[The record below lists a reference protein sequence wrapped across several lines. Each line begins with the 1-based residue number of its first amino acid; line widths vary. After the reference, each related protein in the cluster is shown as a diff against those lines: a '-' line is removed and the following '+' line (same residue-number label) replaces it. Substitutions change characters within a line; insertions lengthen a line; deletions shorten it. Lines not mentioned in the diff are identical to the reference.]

1 MGSELVRLAK
11 KQAGA
16 RLTAEWIGV
25 HAVEVEKLSFK
36 RGAVSGSLKVTYKR
50 ATLMSN
56 FQSLD

>member
-36 RGAVSGSLKVTYKR
+36 RGAVSGSLSNLQARDTYEQLSV
-50 ATLMSN
+50 A
-56 FQSLD
+56 